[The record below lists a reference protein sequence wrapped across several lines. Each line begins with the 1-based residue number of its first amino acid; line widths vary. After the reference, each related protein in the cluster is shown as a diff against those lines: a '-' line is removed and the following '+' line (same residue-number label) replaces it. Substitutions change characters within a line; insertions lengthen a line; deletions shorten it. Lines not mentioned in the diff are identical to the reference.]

1 MTVLINPYA
10 FGTSGGGSA
19 PSSTFIYK
27 SPALTDTANK
37 TDGQTYSWT
46 GKDIGTAHTN
56 RIVIAGVFS
65 PAGGLTFDLTIGGV
79 TATPPINGTVFNI
92 CSAAVPTGTT
102 ADFVMT
108 VHDAYSRAVICYGIY
123 YPSSATPLGSG
134 SASANGTTNATASVT
149 AAKQATNGLLIAF
162 GGQEAI
168 VGDFTWSWSGADSLT
183 EHVDTTIESASSY
196 SMVSLQFTTVG
207 TQTLTMAES
216 VSGTKKFAYA
226 TWGAAA

>member
-10 FGTSGGGSA
+10 FGTSGGGSS
-19 PSSTFIYK
+19 PSSVFIYK
-27 SPALTDTANK
+27 TALTDTTNK
-37 TDGQTYSWT
+37 TSGQTYSWA
-46 GKDIGTAHTN
+46 GQDIGTAHTN

-79 TATPPINGTVFNI
+79 TATPPISGTVFNI

-102 ADFVMT
+102 ADFVVT
-108 VHDAYSRAVICYGIY
+108 CNDAYSRFVIMYGIY

-134 SASANGTTNATASVT
+134 QASANGTTDATASVT
-149 AAKQATNGLLIAF
+149 AAKQATNGLLIAA
-162 GGQEAI
+162 GGQEAT
-168 VGDFTWSWSGADSLT
+168 VGSFTWSWSGADSLT